1 MEKENDRNS
10 FLQKFYEFFTSL
22 KTAILLMIILA
33 LVSIVGTLIPQAKEE
48 MFYLREYGPNL
59 YRIFKLLGF
68 TDLYHNW
75 FFILLLFLL
84 SLNVFLCFI
93 KSLNRKLE
101 NLKRDKKISATEK
114 LIKGMKNN
122 AKLEFPGKLSRAK
135 EIIFDRLKSKR
146 FKINESTS
154 GDNIS
159 IKASKGLLGQF
170 GAEVIHLGILVIILG
185 AFVGTVFGFKGFI
198 VMNEGEQKF
207 IPEGGFVLKL
217 DKFAIEFYKGTQ
229 KPKDYFSTLSVL
241 ENDKEVLTKRIE
253 VNDPLRYKG
262 IWFYQSSYGQAW
274 RNIRAATFK
283 IKENKD
289 KGREKLVTFD
299 FNEDFSIPNLGIK
312 LKMVDFVA
320 DFVFDTSSK
329 RVFSK
334 STEHRNPAVL
344 LEVYE
349 NGKLVSKPWIFLNFP
364 EAHSLQRKNSRF
376 IFQLVNYN
384 PIPFSGLQV
393 AKDPGV
399 NIVWFGCFLLTL
411 GMTFAFMISHKKLWI
426 TLKESQDKTVIL
438 IGGSVNKNQIGFENE
453 FSRINEDIQ
462 NSLNGN

>member
-1 MEKENDRNS
+1 
-10 FLQKFYEFFTSL
+10 
-22 KTAILLMIILA
+22 MIILA
-33 LVSIVGTLIPQAKEE
+33 LVSIVGTIIPQGQEE
-48 MFYLREYGPNL
+48 MIYLREYGYNL

-84 SLNVFLCFI
+84 SLNVFLCFV
-93 KSLNRKLE
+93 KSLNRKSE

-122 AKLEFPGKLSRAK
+122 AKIEFPGKLSQAK
-135 EIIFDRLKSKR
+135 ETIFDRLKSKR

-170 GAEVIHLGILVIILG
+170 GAEVIHLSILIIILG
-185 AFVGTVFGFKGFI
+185 AFLGTIFGFRGFI

-207 IPEGGFVLKL
+207 IPEGGFSLRL
-217 DKFAIEFYKGTQ
+217 DKFDIEFYKGTQ
-229 KPKDYFSTLSVL
+229 KPKDYYSTLSVL
-241 ENDKEVLTKRIE
+241 ENGREVLTKRIE

-289 KGREKLVTFD
+289 NGREELVTFD
-299 FNEDFSIPNLGIK
+299 FNKDFSVPDLGIK
-312 LKMVDFVA
+312 LRMVDFVA
-320 DFVFDTSSK
+320 DFIFDMSSK

-344 LEVYE
+344 LEVYK
-349 NGKLVSKPWIFLNFP
+349 NGKLISKPWIFLNFP
-364 EAHSLQRKNSRF
+364 EAHSLQGKNSQYV
-376 IFQLVNYN
+376 FQLVSYT

-393 AKDPGV
+393 TKDPGV
-399 NIVWFGCFLLTL
+399 NIVWLGCFLLTL

-426 TLKESQDKTVIL
+426 TLKKSQDKTVIL

-453 FSRINEDIQ
+453 FSRITKDIQ